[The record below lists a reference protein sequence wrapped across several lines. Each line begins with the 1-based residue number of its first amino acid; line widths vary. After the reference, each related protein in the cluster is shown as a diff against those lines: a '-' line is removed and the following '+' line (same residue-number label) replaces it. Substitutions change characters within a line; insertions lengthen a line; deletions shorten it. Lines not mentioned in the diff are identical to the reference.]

1 MGIISR
7 NLKVLAMELKICI
20 FSLAQLNRKVEER
33 KGAEKAPILSDLR
46 ESGSIEQDADVVMF
60 LYESPK
66 ETEEE
71 WDGSGTVQQMVTMLK
86 IAKNRHGPVGTIEFS
101 FDKSRGIYKAVGEV

>member
-1 MGIISR
+1 
-7 NLKVLAMELKICI
+7 MELKICI
-20 FSLAQLNRKVEER
+20 LSLAQLNRKVEER

-66 ETEEE
+66 EDDQEF
-71 WDGSGTVQQMVTMLK
+71 DGYGSESRSQAATMLK